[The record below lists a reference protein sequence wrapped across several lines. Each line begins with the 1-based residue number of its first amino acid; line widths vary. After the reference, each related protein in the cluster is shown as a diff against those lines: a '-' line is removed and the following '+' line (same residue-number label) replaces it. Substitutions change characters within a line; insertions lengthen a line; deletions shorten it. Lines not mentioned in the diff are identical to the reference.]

1 MFIAFLKIVSSLFM
15 TGTKEKKLS
24 NLSSVGLT
32 SLTLDYE
39 NDVPSD
45 AKKKVKSGMSP
56 AKCVIIGEHIH
67 FSPLRRGNTDFNSQL
82 YICTSSTTCTI

>member
-45 AKKKVKSGMSP
+45 AKKKV
-56 AKCVIIGEHIH
+56 
-67 FSPLRRGNTDFNSQL
+67 
-82 YICTSSTTCTI
+82 